1 MIRSALRPSSNI
13 NSTAI
18 SRSQRLICLC
28 SDSQPF
34 PDRATQHTH
43 EHTRTQRDYAC
54 DSESRMSGE
63 GGKVR
68 YKREKKGRAF
78 SINPPSP
85 TFINRGEG
93 FSSFP
98 LLLGESVTWCFLL
111 FNVKILSSFSRR
123 RDWKESLFFIF
134 FFFVKNFTL
143 HKRGKGNRDIGK
155 FLSLLP
161 G

>member
-43 EHTRTQRDYAC
+43 EHTHTQRDYAC

-78 SINPPSP
+78 SINSP
-85 TFINRGEG
+85 IPHVYKSRRRFL
-93 FSSFP
+93 SFP
-98 LLLGESVTWCFLL
+98 LLLGDSVTWCFLL